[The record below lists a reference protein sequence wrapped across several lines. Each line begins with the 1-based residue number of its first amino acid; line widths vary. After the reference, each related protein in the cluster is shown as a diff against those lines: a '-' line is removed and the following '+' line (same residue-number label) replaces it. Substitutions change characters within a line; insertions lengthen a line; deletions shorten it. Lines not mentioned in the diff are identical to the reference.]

1 MGWGQGIGIGWPNA
15 SAQGGTPG
23 EMVYFEVLELCGGG
37 IDPGSTTKL
46 ANNSIY
52 HPGDYVEY
60 FGGGG
65 NRVLLGNETPS
76 MGVTSYDISGPVYTS
91 CPV

>member
-1 MGWGQGIGIGWPNA
+1 MGIGIGWPAA
-15 SAQGGTPG
+15 SPQGTPG
-23 EMVYFEVLELCGGG
+23 QMVYFEVLELCGGA
-37 IDPGSTTKL
+37 IEPGSTTRL

-76 MGVTSYDISGPVYTS
+76 IGPGGYDIFGPVYTS